1 MTSRAIGPF
10 GPGGARA
17 RACKQVLGLCLAV
30 LCSWVPSQSIA
41 ADLEPAVV
49 LGLDWLQLQVGGD
62 GRLARETESA
72 AAPIQVR
79 AEVAASLRQ
88 FGRNVPAVLS
98 DAIIASAID
107 QTELKARQALE
118 LAGLARPNAALLDQ
132 LEAVQGIDGGVAPWS
147 GYQASVLDTAWAL
160 RALSRRGFAASTA
173 VGWLQARQDASGAW
187 TTAPR
192 STIWSTAMV
201 LRALHDVAATNGQA
215 AQMLPGAMS
224 FLVAQRSADG
234 SWGQS
239 VWVTGLVY
247 EAIHDFNTSSTLRS
261 EVRQLLLTAQS
272 PDGSWGQDPLITAI
286 ALRALALTTTTPS
299 NPTLARLTLAVSDS
313 QTTSPLPGAALSLIG
328 PSSVSLSSDSSGR
341 IDASSLVSGNYTG
354 TLQLDSYASVLVN
367 VTLRAGQTTDLGTL
381 QLSRLTAASGGSA
394 ATTAK
399 VSGIVTDQ
407 SAGGPL
413 AGASV
418 ALVGTALTATTDALG
433 RYILIDVAPGSY
445 TLNVSKSGYVT
456 SAAAAVL
463 QAGKEYSFSPSLL
476 LESASTG
483 NAAQGC
489 RVYGQVRTTTLSP
502 VAGARI
508 TLSGSNSATA
518 FSGADGTYILPALV
532 SGPTS
537 IAVVASGFDSV
548 NGTTTLACN
557 ANPAYEFSPR
567 LYTNNTSPPNAN
579 TASVTFTVVSAA
591 TEQALPGITVKATPS
606 GQALRTIVTDAAG
619 RFTVDNLR
627 EALVQ
632 IDITA
637 QGFDPVSVAY
647 QVDLLE
653 SKDMGQLRLRPSGTD
668 NLLPDL
674 AILSVRRTSAV
685 TDVQSLAVTGAVEAT
700 VINSGRAALPRP
712 VELLA
717 FVDRD
722 RDGRFDPAIDTVLG
736 RATLTQLLAINGSAV
751 VSIPVSGTLPFRDAP
766 IHVFVDSA
774 QQVAEV
780 NETNNVKSTADAAQI
795 VPAIGT
801 FKPKLKWKWDGTG
814 SPYPDYNQ
822 VMMAPVAGRLIDTNG
837 DGKIDQADD
846 PILVFTAFNR
856 FGATWNGEGVIR
868 VANGRTGQEVFAIK
882 DSATPI
888 SAMGS
893 LALADL
899 DGDGKPEIIAVTQ
912 DYRVVVYR
920 NDGTKWWVS
929 APVASSD
936 GYTPWGGGVAVADL
950 DGDGTPEILFGR
962 CVFSSTGVLKWKASG
977 SYVGGTLNGVTRYSL
992 PIVADLDGTG
1002 QQSVILGGSVYSS
1015 TGQLLWQAPRDG
1027 FTGVADF
1034 DGNGQPSIAVVN
1046 NGTLSLYSRTGQL
1059 RWTVSLPGGG
1069 LGGPPTIADVDGDGI
1084 PEIGVAASSAYTVFR
1099 RDGTVLWSKT
1109 SQDFS
1114 SQTTGSTVFDFDG
1127 DGSAEV
1133 LYGDEIRIR
1142 AYKGATGQILW
1153 DIPNSSGTAMEY
1165 PLVVDIDGDGH
1176 ADMVTVGN
1184 DYYTPPNATLLNHGV
1199 RVFQDENNSWVN
1211 TRSVWNQHAYSITN
1225 VNDDLT
1231 IPAKPQRSWLE
1242 SSGRR

>member
-1 MTSRAIGPF
+1 MQA
-10 GPGGARA
+10 
-17 RACKQVLGLCLAV
+17 LGLCLA
-30 LCSWVPSQSIA
+30 LICSWLPGLSIA

-49 LGLDWLQLQVGGD
+49 SGLDWLQLQVGGD

-72 AAPIQVR
+72 AVPIQVR
-79 AEVAASLRQ
+79 AEAAATLRQ
-88 FGRNVPAVLS
+88 LGRTVPAVLS
-98 DAIIASAID
+98 DAVVASSVD

-118 LAGLARPNAALLDQ
+118 LAGLGRPNAALLDQ
-132 LEAVQGIDGGVAPWS
+132 LDAAQGIDGGVAPWS
-147 GYQASVLDTAWAL
+147 GYQASVLDTAWAM
-160 RALSRRGFAASTA
+160 RALSGRGFAASTA
-173 VGWLQARQDASGAW
+173 VGWLQARQDVTGAW
-187 TTAPR
+187 TAAPR
-192 STIWSTAMV
+192 STIWSTAVV
-201 LRALHDVAATNGQA
+201 LRALHDAAATNGQA
-215 AQMLPGAMS
+215 AQMVPGAVS
-224 FLVAQRSADG
+224 YLVAQRSPDG

-239 VWVTGLVY
+239 VWATALVY
-247 EAIHDFNTSSTLRS
+247 EAIHDFNASSTLRS
-261 EVRQLLLTAQS
+261 EVRQFLLAAQS
-272 PDGSWGQDPLITAI
+272 SDGSWGQDPFITAI
-286 ALRALALTTTTPS
+286 ALRALTLTTSTPS
-299 NPTLARLTLAVSDS
+299 NPTLARLTLAITDS
-313 QTTSPLPGAALSLIG
+313 QTGSPLPGASLMLTG
-328 PSSVSLSSDSSGR
+328 ASSVNLISDSSGR
-341 IDASSLVSGNYTG
+341 IDASSLVPGNYSG
-354 TLQLDSYASVLVN
+354 TLQLDTYTAVLIN
-367 VTLRAGQTTDLGTL
+367 VTLRAGQITDLGSL
-381 QLSRLTAASGGSA
+381 QLSRSGGST

-399 VSGIVTDQ
+399 LSGIVTDQ

-418 ALVGTALTATTDALG
+418 ALAGTPLTATTDTLG
-433 RYILIDVAPGSY
+433 RYILIDVVPGSY
-445 TLNVSKSGYVT
+445 TLNVSKAAYVT
-456 SAAAAVL
+456 AAAAVTV

-483 NAAQGC
+483 SAAQGC
-489 RVYGQVRTTTLSP
+489 RIYGQVRTASLSP
-502 VAGARI
+502 IAGAHI
-508 TLSGSNSATA
+508 ALSGSNSASA
-518 FSGADGTYILPALV
+518 FSGADGTFILPGLV

-548 NGTTTLACN
+548 TGATTLACN
-557 ANPAYEFSPR
+557 ASPAYEFSPR
-567 LYTNNTSPPNAN
+567 LYASNTSPPNAN

-606 GQALRTIVTDAAG
+606 GQAQRTIVTDSSG
-619 RFTVDNLR
+619 RFTIDNLR

-632 IDITA
+632 IDIAA

-674 AILSVRRTSAV
+674 AILSVRRASAV

-700 VINSGRAALPRP
+700 VINSGRAALSRA

-736 RATLTQLLAINGSAV
+736 RATLTQLLPINGSAV
-751 VSIPVSGTLPFRDAP
+751 VSIPVSGSLPFRDAP
-766 IHVFVDSA
+766 IHVFVDSG

-795 VPAIGT
+795 LPVIGT
-801 FKPKLKWKWDGTG
+801 FKPKLKWKWEGVG
-814 SPYPDYNQ
+814 SPYPEYNQ

-846 PILVFTAFNR
+846 PILVFTAFSKS
-856 FGATWNGEGVIR
+856 GGTWTTDGVIR
-868 VANGRTGQEVFAIK
+868 VVNGRTGIEIFAIK
-882 DSATPI
+882 DSTTPI
-888 SAMGS
+888 SAVGS

-899 DGDGKPEIIAVTQ
+899 DHDGKPEIIAVTQ

-920 NDGTKWWVS
+920 NNGTKWWVS

-936 GYTPWGGGVAVADL
+936 GYAPWGGPAVADL

-962 CVFSSTGVLKWKASG
+962 SVFSSTGVLKWKASG
-977 SYVGGTLNGVTRYSL
+977 SYVGSTVTGAARFSF

-1002 QQSVILGGSVYSS
+1002 QQNVILGGSVYTS
-1015 TGQLLWQAPRDG
+1015 TGALVWQAPRDG
-1027 FTGVADF
+1027 FTAVADF

-1046 NGTLSLYSRTGQL
+1046 SGTLSLYSRTGQL

-1099 RDGTVLWSKT
+1099 RDGTMLWSKN

-1114 SQTTGSTVFDFDG
+1114 SQMTGSTVFDFDG

-1133 LYGDEIRIR
+1133 LYADEIRVR

-1153 DIPNSSGTAMEY
+1153 EIPNSSGTTHEY

-1176 ADMVTVGN
+1176 ADLVTVSN
-1184 DYYTPPNATLLNHGV
+1184 DYYLPPNSTLLGHGI

-1231 IPAKPQRSWLE
+1231 IPARSAAAWRE